1 MLIPGG
7 FANPLRPTLDLTFLA
22 PAQTLDS
29 RSTFTRASAKHCFD
43 ASGALVSVST
53 DTPAFD
59 HDPVTLA
66 PRGLLLEAQSA
77 NLLLNSAS
85 LSTQNV
91 TTTAQTYTL
100 SFYGTGTVTLSGT
113 YSGSLVGSGAFPTRS
128 ILTFTATAGTLT
140 LTVSGTVQYA
150 NLEANNFASSWILT
164 TGATATRSA
173 DVLTMNVSSIP
184 FNASEGTVVIRF
196 VQEGLSSIRR
206 IFLLDGATGEFIVLT
221 GGAAT
226 PSQLRWD
233 IFSSGS
239 AQSQMIMTAT
249 SAVDTLY
256 KSACAW
262 KANDFAGCLNG
273 GTVVTD
279 ASGSIPT
286 VTTLDIGGLGNI
298 GGSRFSGWLQRVQ
311 MWPRRLSN
319 LELQRLT
326 T

>member
-43 ASGALVSVST
+43 ASGALVSIST

-66 PRGLLLEAQSA
+66 PRGLLLEAQST

-184 FNASEGTVVIRF
+184 FNASEGTVVIQF
-196 VQEGLSSIRR
+196 VQEGLLSSRR
-206 IFLLDGATGEFIVLT
+206 VFGLYGASGNNILLT
-221 GGAAT
+221 GGAGT
-226 PSQLRWD
+226 PAQLRWD
-233 IFSSGS
+233 ITASSSGQAS
-239 AQSQMIMTAT
+239 MSMTLT
-249 SAVDTLY
+249 SAVNTLY

-262 KANDFAGCLNG
+262 KANDFACVLGG

-279 ASGSIPT
+279 TAGSVPT
-286 VTTLDIGGLGNI
+286 VTTLTLGGTGNF
-298 GGSRFSGWLQRVQ
+298 GGSNFPGWLQRVQ